1 VSALYPNDHS
11 VYTIAVTK
19 QEAHPI
25 QKQGSSENLYCLV
38 TGASSGIGLAIAE
51 ECARMGMHLFLV
63 ALPKSGLAESAAR
76 IAESCGVRVETL
88 ECDLTDPQSAIE
100 IRERLRSTGIRLRML
115 VNNAGVDLA
124 GRFDDRTLEEHEQ
137 MIGLNIMAVTRLT
150 YLVLPLLKRVPR
162 SHILNIASAAA
173 FFPMPYKPIYSPSK
187 TFVMNFSFAIREELR
202 ESGIGVS
209 VVCPGGVITNA
220 DVRRRI
226 ELQGLYGKL
235 SSMEPSTLARYVLP
249 RVFRGQALIVPGWFN
264 KVFQV
269 LGRIVPLPI
278 LLPYLHHRFRRDEA
292 VLRARSN
299 TVA

>member
-1 VSALYPNDHS
+1 MQREPGSAD
-11 VYTIAVTK
+11 
-19 QEAHPI
+19 
-25 QKQGSSENLYCLV
+25 LYCLV

-63 ALPKSGLAESAAR
+63 ALPRSGLPETAAR
-76 IAESCGVRVETL
+76 IAESYGIKVETL

-100 IRERLRSTGIRLRML
+100 IRDRARSGGIRLRML

-137 MIGLNIMAVTRLT
+137 MIGLNVMAVTRLT
-150 YLVLPLLKRVPR
+150 YLLLPLLKRVPH

-209 VVCPGGVITNA
+209 VVCPGGVITNP

-226 ELQGLYGKL
+226 ELQGFFGKL
-235 SSMEPSTLARYVLP
+235 SSMEPSTVARYVLP

-264 KVFQV
+264 KLFQV
-269 LGRIVPLPI
+269 LGWIVPIPI
-278 LLPYLHHRFRRDEA
+278 LLPYIHHRFRRDEA
-292 VLRARSN
+292 ALRARPN
-299 TVA
+299 TVS